1 MRAIT
6 IVPSIPHS
14 AQLSEV
20 PEPPEGDGTML
31 VRALALG
38 VCGTD
43 REIVAGEHGAPVPG
57 RERLILGHESLGV
70 VEQAPAD
77 CGFVPGDHVV
87 GIVRMPD
94 PVPCPAC
101 AAGEWDMCLNGG
113 YVEHGIKQR
122 DGFGAER
129 FRIDPGFAVKVDR
142 DLGLLAVLLEPA
154 SVVAKAWDHIERIG
168 RRSQAWGARTVLIT
182 GAGPIGLLA
191 AMMGQQRGLAV
202 HVFSRATDGPEVR
215 LTKTLGGTYHSGD
228 IATVVDAVK
237 PDVVIECTG
246 APAVVAAVMGYA
258 APTGIVCLAGLSAS
272 KTMQADIGRLNRSL
286 VLDNQVVFGTV
297 NANRRHYEVAADA
310 LARADRRWLDGLIS
324 RRVPLDRWAD
334 ALERRDGD
342 IKVVIDFS
350 L

>member
-6 IVPSIPHS
+6 IVPGVTHS
-14 AQLSEV
+14 AQLSDV
-20 PEPPEGDGTML
+20 PEPPEGDGAML

-43 REIVAGEHGAPVPG
+43 REIVAGKHGAAVPG

-70 VEQAPAD
+70 VERAPND
-77 CGFVPGDHVV
+77 CGFVLGDHVV

-94 PVPCPAC
+94 PEPCRAC
-101 AAGEWDMCLNGG
+101 AAGEWDMCLNGR

-129 FRIDPGFAVKVDR
+129 FRIDPAFAVKVDR

-154 SVVAKAWDHIERIG
+154 SVVAKAWDHIDRIG
-168 RRSQAWGARTVLIT
+168 RRSQSWSAQRALVT

-191 AMMGQQRGLAV
+191 ALLGQQRGLTV
-202 HVFSRATDGPEVR
+202 HVLARASDGPQVR
-215 LTKTLGGTYHSGD
+215 LTRALGGTYHSGD
-228 IATVVDAVK
+228 VAAAMETVK
-237 PDVVIECTG
+237 PDIVIECTG
-246 APAVVAAVMGYA
+246 APAVVAAVMGRVG
-258 APTGIVCLAGLSAS
+258 PSGIVCLAGLSGS
-272 KTMQADIGRLNRSL
+272 KLMEVDIGGLNRSL

-297 NANRRHYEVAADA
+297 NANRRHYEAAADA

-324 RRVPLDRWAD
+324 RRVPLERWAE

-342 IKVVIDFS
+342 IKVVIDFT